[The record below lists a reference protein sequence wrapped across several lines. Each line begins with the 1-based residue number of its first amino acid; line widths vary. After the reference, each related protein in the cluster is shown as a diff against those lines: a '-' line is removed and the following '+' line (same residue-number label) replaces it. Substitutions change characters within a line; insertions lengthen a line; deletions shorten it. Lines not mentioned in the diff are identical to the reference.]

1 MIIIPNKCMKSY
13 SSLDATA
20 CTHWCIL
27 MFAIMIIVINESVND
42 PLMKNKAMPK
52 EVDLSAK
59 NVNSVAIEQ
68 EHMSL

>member
-1 MIIIPNKCMKSY
+1 
-13 SSLDATA
+13 
-20 CTHWCIL
+20 

-42 PLMKNKAMPK
+42 PLLKNKAMLK